1 MLDDYIDPAGLQI
14 VDLGS
19 WLTFNPVALPIEAA
33 YSRLAN
39 KHPHLR
45 VYRSEDLPPRF
56 GLARH
61 PRLARIVGLADE
73 GWIVTTRERLAEREA
88 RRPWGGAHGF
98 DAAFKSMHG
107 LLVVSGPQ
115 LRSGLRVPPVEN
127 IHLYAL
133 MCELLGLQ
141 PSSHDGDAS
150 TFRGWL
156 R

>member
-1 MLDDYIDPAGLQI
+1 M
-14 VDLGS
+14 
-19 WLTFNPVALPIEAA
+19 
-33 YSRLAN
+33 
-39 KHPHLR
+39 
-45 VYRSEDLPPRF
+45 YRSEDLPARY

-73 GWIVTTRERLAEREA
+73 GWIGDDARASGQREA
-88 RRPWGGAHGF
+88 GRPWGGAHGF

-107 LLVVSGPQ
+107 LLVASGPRF
-115 LRSGLRVPPVEN
+115 RSGLRVPPVEN
-127 IHLYAL
+127 VHLYAL

-141 PSSHDGDAS
+141 PAPHDGDAS